1 MKENKGSTLVKQLIR
16 DLEDGVEVDSQFIVR
31 EHELKKKKNGDD
43 YLNLRFSDTSGIV
56 RAVAWDD
63 VQAISAN
70 AKQGAVVR
78 ATGLYKVDER
88 YGAQITISELEPVQ
102 KDDVQLSDLVDRPV
116 ENPEE
121 LEDKLWTMIG
131 SVQDQ
136 NLRALL
142 ERLFNRTSDFW
153 PDFVRA
159 PAAKM
164 NHEPYEHGLLEHTV
178 TISEAVNAASN
189 SFAEINS
196 DLALA
201 GALVHDIGKVDAY
214 QIDEFAIDFTDSGRL
229 QGEIPIGYYRLR
241 RAIDETPSFPTELAQ
256 KLLHIQ
262 LSHHGKRE
270 YGSPVEPQTR
280 EATLVH
286 AIDNLGGKLGGYNRL
301 ERQLAE
307 GQQWSNWDSM
317 LEGFAYFA

>member
-1 MKENKGSTLVKQLIR
+1 MVKQLIR
-16 DLEDGVEVDSQFIVR
+16 DLEDGTEVDSQFIVR
-31 EHELKKKKNGDD
+31 EHELRKKKNGED
-43 YLNLRFSDTSGIV
+43 YLNLRVSDTSGIV
-56 RAVAWDD
+56 RAVIWED
-63 VQAISAN
+63 VQTISTI
-70 AKQGAVVR
+70 AKQGAVVKIKGR
-78 ATGLYKVDER
+78 YKLDDR
-88 YGAQITISELEPVQ
+88 YGAQITINELEPVQ
-102 KDDVQLSDLVDRPV
+102 EDEMQLSDLVDRPI
-116 ENPEE
+116 EDPKE
-121 LEDKLWTMIG
+121 LEEKLWTMIK

-142 ERLFNRTSDFW
+142 ELLFNRSSDFW

-189 SFAEINS
+189 SFAGIDS

-214 QIDEFAIDFTDSGRL
+214 QIDSVAIDFTDAGRL
-229 QGEIPIGYYRLR
+229 LGEIPIGYYRLR
-241 RAIDETPSFPTELAQ
+241 RAIDETPSFPPKLAQ
-256 KLLHIQ
+256 KILHIL
-262 LSHHGKRE
+262 LSHHGRRE
-270 YGSPVEPQTR
+270 HGSPVEPQTR
-280 EATLVH
+280 EAALVH
-286 AIDNLGGKLGGYNRL
+286 AIDNLGGRLGGYNRL

-307 GQQWSNWDSM
+307 GQQWSSWDSM

>member
-1 MKENKGSTLVKQLIR
+1 MVKQLIR
-16 DLEDGVEVDSQFIVR
+16 DLEDGAEVDSQFIVR
-31 EHELKKKKNGDD
+31 EHELRKKKNGED
-43 YLNLRFSDTSGIV
+43 YLNLRVSDTSGIV
-56 RAVAWDD
+56 RTVVWED
-63 VQAISAN
+63 VQEISAI
-70 AKQGAVVR
+70 AKQGAVVKIKGR
-78 ATGLYKVDER
+78 YRVDER
-88 YGAQITISELEPVQ
+88 YGAQITINELEPVQ
-102 KDDVQLSDLVDRPV
+102 EDEVQLSDLVDRPV
-116 ENPEE
+116 ENPKE
-121 LEDKLWTMIG
+121 LEEKLWTMIE

-136 NLRALL
+136 SLRALL
-142 ERLFNRTSDFW
+142 ERLFDRSSDFW
-153 PDFVRA
+153 ADFVRA

-164 NHEPYEHGLLEHTV
+164 NHEPYEHGLMEHTV
-178 TISEAVNAASN
+178 TISEAVRTASN
-189 SFAEINS
+189 SFAGIDS

-214 QIDEFAIDFTDSGRL
+214 QIDAVAIDFTDAGRL

-241 RAIDETPSFPTELAQ
+241 RAIDETHSFPSELAQ

-270 YGSPVEPQTR
+270 HGSPVEPQTR

-317 LEGFAYFA
+317 LEGLAYFA

>member
-1 MKENKGSTLVKQLIR
+1 MVKQLIR
-16 DLEDGVEVDSQFIVR
+16 DLEDGAEVDSQFIVR
-31 EHELKKKKNGDD
+31 DHELKKKKNGED
-43 YLNLRFSDTSGIV
+43 YLNLRVSDTSGIV
-56 RAVAWDD
+56 RAVIWED

-70 AKQGAVVR
+70 AKQGAIVKIKGR
-78 ATGLYKVDER
+78 FKVDDR
-88 YGAQITISELEPVQ
+88 YGAQITINELEPAQ
-102 KDDVQLSDLVDRPV
+102 KDEVQLSDLVDRPI
-116 ENPEE
+116 EDPNE
-121 LEDKLWTMIG
+121 LEEKLWTMIE

-142 ERLFNRTSDFW
+142 ERLFNRSSDFW

-178 TISEAVNAASN
+178 TVSEAVNAASS
-189 SFAEINS
+189 SFAGIDC

-214 QIDEFAIDFTDSGRL
+214 QIDEITIDFTDSGRL

-241 RAIDETPSFPTELAQ
+241 RAIDETPSFPSDLAL
-256 KLLHIQ
+256 KLLHIL

-270 YGSPVEPQTR
+270 HGSPVEPQTR
-280 EATLVH
+280 EAALVH
-286 AIDNLGGKLGGYNRL
+286 AIDNLGGRLGGYNRL
-301 ERQLAE
+301 ERQLGE
-307 GQQWSNWDSM
+307 GQEWSNWDSM